1 MKGSRMGE
9 ISAALVPGQADAE
22 SDEAALVRA
31 ARTEPAA
38 FGVLYGRYRAR
49 LYWYLRTRAATDEDA
64 ADLTQQ
70 VFLQAWTALPGYR
83 ERGLPFAAWLFRI
96 ARNAAANAARRR
108 PTVDLATLADSL
120 PGGEAGDPEQA
131 ALRNEAT
138 ARLGALLRGLDA
150 DKRELLALRFAAGLT
165 VREIAAVV
173 GGREEAV
180 KKRLSRTIRALKE
193 QYDAEPC

>member
-1 MKGSRMGE
+1 MGD
-9 ISAALVPGQADAE
+9 ISAALVPGHTDTE
-22 SDEAALVRA
+22 SDEAALVRT
-31 ARTEPAA
+31 ARAEPAA

-83 ERGLPFAAWLFRI
+83 ECGLPFAAWLFRI
-96 ARNAAANAARRR
+96 ARNAATNAARRR

-138 ARLGALLRGLDA
+138 ARLDALLRGLDA

-173 GGREEAV
+173 GGREAAV

-193 QYDAEPC
+193 QYDDEPC

>member
-1 MKGSRMGE
+1 MKGSRMGD
-9 ISAALVPGQADAE
+9 ISAALVPGHTDTE

-38 FGVLYGRYRAR
+38 FGMLYGRYRAR

-120 PGGEAGDPEQA
+120 PGGEAGDPEQS
-131 ALRNEAT
+131 ALRDEAIT
-138 ARLGALLRGLDA
+138 RLDALLRGLDA

-173 GGREEAV
+173 VGREEAV